1 MSVAD
6 AVQMKGLGLRLC
18 ALMYSVTQLIQ
29 TGIWAQMTPKERAV
43 WPVLADAAGTP
54 RRGKKPGLCWPGRST
69 IARQA
74 GIAPTSVSAATAL
87 LEKRGLMRIVEK
99 GGTSAGG
106 VQKSNRYLM
115 FHPVG
120 AVTRL
125 SNFTGSDAPTHP
137 VNLSDPTQL
146 NNLTETRE
154 MNPRREPGQK
164 RAGSRPQGKGIMPG
178 LTVKH
183 LRDPELLRTFV
194 LPKAQAAK
202 LVNGST
208 ADKLRLVR
216 TVIHALKVGDD
227 PVAMFLSNLK
237 AKRDHGCGAHDDE
250 ANAVLRSWQE
260 AGRVPAPVT
269 PKMKTDEP
277 IDDNAAKTALR
288 AGFEKVRRASA

>member
-1 MSVAD
+1 
-6 AVQMKGLGLRLC
+6 
-18 ALMYSVTQLIQ
+18 
-29 TGIWAQMTPKERAV
+29 
-43 WPVLADAAGTP
+43 
-54 RRGKKPGLCWPGRST
+54 
-69 IARQA
+69 
-74 GIAPTSVSAATAL
+74 
-87 LEKRGLMRIVEK
+87 
-99 GGTSAGG
+99 
-106 VQKSNRYLM
+106 
-115 FHPVG
+115 
-120 AVTRL
+120 
-125 SNFTGSDAPTHP
+125 
-137 VNLSDPTQL
+137 
-146 NNLTETRE
+146 